1 METTSCKYVIIHNNY
16 TTNEKST
23 SLMVPFHKTDN
34 SMHVTKV
41 HTMNKKSQMVRDSLF
56 SVGHIIVRTI
66 TDPEQIYM
74 HFLLHTCNVCSMFL

>member
-1 METTSCKYVIIHNNY
+1 MEITSCKYVIIHNT

-56 SVGHIIVRTI
+56 SVGHIII

-74 HFLLHTCNVCSMFL
+74 HFLLHTCNVCSIMLL